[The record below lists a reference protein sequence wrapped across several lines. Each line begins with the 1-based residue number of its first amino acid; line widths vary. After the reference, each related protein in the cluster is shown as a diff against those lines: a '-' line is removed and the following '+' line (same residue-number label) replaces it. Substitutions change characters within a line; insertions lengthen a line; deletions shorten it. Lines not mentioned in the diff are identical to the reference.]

1 MAEPVIS
8 TAAQTAVPLTR
19 KSGLAWFGAEPLL
32 GLGVGALGGALQ
44 SILLATPLA
53 SGIVFGAL
61 FGVVF
66 GAFFARRATSAGA
79 GLIWGVAA
87 ALLLWMVVPAGI
99 LSMGRAGDPMAM
111 LSDARTKFPQL
122 VAILI
127 CLGMPVGVTL
137 GTWSELHS
145 RTLQAGLIQAKFS
158 WGRAIVAGGLA
169 GTLAGFVFGQWV
181 SSGNYF
187 PLLEGYKELSSPGA
201 TETAHFVVALSIGA
215 TFGVLFQ
222 RDVRGYGS
230 SMAWGLGFGIFWWFL
245 GPLTLLPLAA
255 GSPLDWSADQ
265 GSALFGALVGHILY
279 GLMLGLT
286 YAAFDRLWLRLFIH
300 SDPLNREAEGIGL
313 RLIRSLQWGAVAGL
327 AGGIVSSPVLFAACI
342 LPRIAGLDTSLVGAR
357 GLLIH
362 LLISALIGMSYGL
375 LFRGEAS
382 SFGLGVAWGWL
393 FGLIWWYLG
402 PMTFLPLLLT
412 GQIDWRPEAA
422 SALLPLLPGH
432 LIYGAVTATV
442 FLLFELRFNQWLLL
456 DPRAAA
462 REQCR
467 VRPVGTPAP
476 AVWFFALGLGV
487 LLPILLG

>member
-1 MAEPVIS
+1 MAEIDIS
-8 TAAQTAVPLTR
+8 TAPQLEDPQLR
-19 KSGLAWFGAEPLL
+19 KSGMAWFGFEPLL
-32 GLGVGALGGALQ
+32 GLGVGILGGALQ
-44 SILLATPLA
+44 SVLLATPLA
-53 SGIVFGAL
+53 HGIVFGAL
-61 FGVVF
+61 FGFVF
-66 GAFFARRATSAGA
+66 GALFARRATSPGA

-99 LSMGRAGDPMAM
+99 LSLRRSGPSMAM
-111 LSDARTKFPQL
+111 LSHARADFPQL
-122 VAILI
+122 VAFLI

-137 GTWSELHS
+137 GTWGGFHS
-145 RTLQAGLIQAKFS
+145 RTRQPSFS

-169 GTLAGFVFGQWV
+169 GTLAGFIFGQWV

-187 PLLEGYKELSSPGA
+187 PLLAGYRELGSRAA
-201 TETAHFVVALSIGA
+201 TETLHFVVALLIGA

-230 SMAWGLGFGIFWWFL
+230 SMAWGLGYGILWWFL
-245 GPLTLLPLAA
+245 GPLTLSPLAA
-255 GSPLDWSADQ
+255 GSPLDWSAEQ
-265 GSALFGALVGHILY
+265 GSELFGALVGHILY
-279 GLMLGLT
+279 GLMLGVT
-286 YAAFDRLWLRLFIH
+286 YAAFDRLWLRLFIQ
-300 SDPLNREAEGIGL
+300 SDPLNREADGLGL
-313 RLIRSLQWGAVAGL
+313 RLIRSLEWGALAGL
-327 AGGIVSSPVLFAACI
+327 AGGVVSSPVLLATGI
-342 LPRIAGLDTSLVGAR
+342 LPKIAGIDTSFVGVR

-402 PMTFLPLLLT
+402 PLTLLPLLLT

-422 SALLPLLPGH
+422 SALLPSLPGH
-432 LIYGAVTATV
+432 LIYGATTAIV
-442 FLLFELRFNQWLLL
+442 FLLFERRFTRWLLL

-462 REQCR
+462 REQRR

-476 AVWFFALGLGV
+476 AVWLFALGLGV
-487 LLPILLG
+487 LLPIMLG

>member
-1 MAEPVIS
+1 MAKTSIS

-19 KSGLAWFGAEPLL
+19 KNGLAWFGAEPFL

-44 SILLATPLA
+44 SLLLATPPA
-53 SGIVFGAL
+53 SGIICGAL

-66 GAFFARRATSAGA
+66 GTFFARRATSAGA
-79 GLIWGVAA
+79 GLTWGVAA

-99 LSMGRAGDPMAM
+99 LSMRHTGTPMAM
-111 LSDARTKFPQL
+111 LSDARARFPQL

-137 GTWSELHS
+137 GTWGELHS
-145 RTLQAGLIQAKFS
+145 RTLQVKFS

-187 PLLEGYKELSSPGA
+187 PLLEGYRELSSPGA
-201 TETAHFVVALSIGA
+201 TETAHFVVALLIGA

-245 GPLTLLPLAA
+245 GPLTILPLAA

-327 AGGIVSSPVLFAACI
+327 AGGIVSSPVLFAAGI

-362 LLISALIGMSYGL
+362 LLISGLIGMSYGL

-462 REQCR
+462 REQRR